1 MKKPIIV
8 LLMAALFLCLTACT
22 AQQEAKTDP
31 EGSSSQQAAQKLR
44 HVEITIRDYG
54 VVKLELYPELAPIT
68 VANFIQLSKKGF
80 YDGLTFHRI
89 IDGFMIQGGAPRSNS
104 SDTRTITGEFSENG
118 WTQNTLRHEAGVISM
133 ARANDP
139 NSASSQFFICV
150 GPVERLSHL
159 DGKYAAFGR
168 VTEGLEI
175 AQKIAA
181 DARPTDNN
189 GSIAPDQQ
197 PVIEKIVVI
206 D

>member
-31 EGSSSQQAAQKLR
+31 EGSSSQQAEQKLR
-44 HVEITIRDYG
+44 HVEITIKDYG
-54 VVKLELYPELAPIT
+54 VIKLELYPDMAPIT
-68 VANFIQLSKKGF
+68 VDNFIQLAQKGF

-89 IDGFMIQGGAPRSNS
+89 MDGFMIQGGAAKGNNADLHYIS
-104 SDTRTITGEFSENG
+104 GEFAENG

-133 ARANDP
+133 ARADHP
-139 NSASSQFFICV
+139 DSASSQFFICV
-150 GPVERLSHL
+150 GPVEQLKHL

-189 GSIAPDQQ
+189 GTIPPEQQ
-197 PVIEKIVVI
+197 PVIEKILVI